1 MQHSDT
7 EVRDPLVL
15 TTTTIK
21 VIYNIIIITIIII
34 IIIIIIIMDIFP
46 VNVFICTRW
55 FSEIHIK

>member
-34 IIIIIIIMDIFP
+34 IIIIIIMDIFP

>member
-34 IIIIIIIMDIFP
+34 IMDIFP

>member
-34 IIIIIIIMDIFP
+34 IIIIIIMDIFP
-46 VNVFICTRW
+46 INVFICTRW

>member
-21 VIYNIIIITIIII
+21 VIYNIIII
-34 IIIIIIIMDIFP
+34 IIMDIFP

>member
-34 IIIIIIIMDIFP
+34 IIIIIMDIFP

>member
-21 VIYNIIIITIIII
+21 VIYNNNNNNNNNAYISCKCVHMHRMVQRNTY
-34 IIIIIIIMDIFP
+34 
-46 VNVFICTRW
+46 
-55 FSEIHIK
+55 

>member
-21 VIYNIIIITIIII
+21 VIYNIIITIIII
-34 IIIIIIIMDIFP
+34 IMHVFH

-55 FSEIHIK
+55 FREIHIK

>member
-21 VIYNIIIITIIII
+21 VIYHIIINITIIITI
-34 IIIIIIIMDIFP
+34 MHIFP
-46 VNVFICTRW
+46 VNVFICTR
-55 FSEIHIK
+55 

>member
-34 IIIIIIIMDIFP
+34 IIIIMHVFH
-46 VNVFICTRW
+46 VNVFICARC

>member
-1 MQHSDT
+1 MQQSDT

-21 VIYNIIIITIIII
+21 VIYNIIITIIII
-34 IIIIIIIMDIFP
+34 IIIIMHIFP

>member
-34 IIIIIIIMDIFP
+34 IIIIMDIFP
-46 VNVFICTRW
+46 INVFICTRW

>member
-21 VIYNIIIITIIII
+21 VIYNIII

>member
-21 VIYNIIIITIIII
+21 VIYNIIITIIII
-34 IIIIIIIMDIFP
+34 MHIFP
-46 VNVFICTRW
+46 VNVFICTPARW

>member
-15 TTTTIK
+15 KTTIK
-21 VIYNIIIITIIII
+21 VIYNIIITIIII
-34 IIIIIIIMDIFP
+34 IMHVFH
-46 VNVFICTRW
+46 VNVFICKRW

>member
-1 MQHSDT
+1 MQHSDI

-21 VIYNIIIITIIII
+21 VIYNIIIITII
-34 IIIIIIIMDIFP
+34 MDIFP